1 MFYKNKSFLFGKSNS
16 ERLVIKENKK
26 KAKLLIFYAKKLI
39 DKAIFVK
46 IKKTKDLDEQ
56 IHLLEYSLK
65 VALEKKIYLFRQ
77 KIKLFKSKGIDVFFI
92 SIKVNLLNL
101 KIKYFNV
108 THNKRDFK
116 IVIKLI
122 EEVEKEIKNV

>member
-1 MFYKNKSFLFGKSNS
+1 
-16 ERLVIKENKK
+16 
-26 KAKLLIFYAKKLI
+26 
-39 DKAIFVK
+39 
-46 IKKTKDLDEQ
+46 
-56 IHLLEYSLK
+56 
-65 VALEKKIYLFRQ
+65 LEKKIYLFRQ